1 METLALRRPHLG
13 QRSPLCE
20 ARRLAREN
28 GFVGSRDYRHV
39 LQYVRGGR
47 YCSPRLLCRF
57 DLAVRAISIGRRIAC
72 GQAESVYAEVNLIL
86 AS

>member
-1 METLALRRPHLG
+1 METPALRRPQLG
-13 QRSPLCE
+13 QRTPLCE
-20 ARRLAREN
+20 GGPPFPEKI
-28 GFVGSRDYRHV
+28 GFV